1 MYIVSIQNGDTVT
14 QIHNSD
20 NKLSSGKVTKGIN
33 TIDSFQFT
41 MLPSNA
47 GFNEIYDY
55 TTLVTVYNTN
65 RARYE
70 FYGRALYSE
79 DEMSDSGDI
88 KKDVICE
95 NFLSFFCDSQ
105 QEYVEEQNWTVNGLL
120 EHIINTHNSQMESH
134 KQFTIGEVTVT
145 DPNDNLYCGIQRE
158 NTWDTLKKKLI
169 NTLGGEFRFRVV
181 DGMLYLDYLV
191 EIGGLSQTKIEMSK
205 NMKSIV
211 REKDPSEIVTRLVPL
226 GCKLKTVDDEG
237 NETETEYRLDVSE
250 VNDGKKYIDDETAIA
265 LYGIRVGI
273 VEYDDV
279 TVASTLLAKGRDWL
293 EKNNKIQV
301 SYNITALDLSL
312 IGLEIDDF
320 DVCNYHV
327 VDNPLLGINDTA
339 RIIKKTID
347 ICEEVKSTIE
357 FGDNFE
363 KMSEALIRQSN
374 AVGAMSEVYVTNASF
389 TSAIT
394 NTTTLINQTEENVNL
409 TLNGINDRM
418 SELENEIDEISVR
431 VGTSDHTQLTNRDV
445 SDQHPIS
452 AITDLE
458 NELGAK
464 LSDIPTLTN
473 IEIEKILT

>member
-95 NFLSFFCDSQ
+95 SFLGFFCDSQ

-120 EHIINTHNSQMESH
+120 EHIINMHNSQMESH

-158 NTWDTLKKKLI
+158 NTWDALKKKLI

-237 NETETEYRLDVSE
+237 SETETEYRLDVSE

-389 TSAIT
+389 TNAIT

-418 SELENEIDEISVR
+418 SELEYEIDEISVR

-452 AITDLE
+452 AITNLE
-458 NELGAK
+458 SELGAK
-464 LSDIPTLTN
+464 LSDIPALTN

>member
-20 NKLSSGKVTKGIN
+20 NKLSNGKVTKGIN

-95 NFLSFFCDSQ
+95 SFLGFFCDSQ
-105 QEYVEEQNWTVNGLL
+105 QEYVEERNWTVNGLL
-120 EHIINTHNSQMESH
+120 EHIISTHNSQMESH

-237 NETETEYRLDVSE
+237 NETETEYRLNVSE
-250 VNDGKKYIDDETAIA
+250 VNDGKNYIDDETAIA

-273 VEYDDV
+273 IEYDDV